1 MFSIDSRPIQI
12 YGFSL
17 FVSRGILDL
26 PLASWDPPR
35 SACVSARLALQQVQ
49 NTRFTSLTP
58 SGILCS
64 RSKIL
69 DLRARYHPG
78 YLWLRKSSLVTRTN
92 GSVTAELR
100 TKGIRNRGIH
110 PKYFSKYTLATHK
123 QPCDAGP
130 TGALQRG
137 YYLWLRISSLMTR
150 SEQELQRSCV
160 KL

>member
-1 MFSIDSRPIQI
+1 
-12 YGFSL
+12 
-17 FVSRGILDL
+17 
-26 PLASWDPPR
+26 PLASRQGLLGVFWTCR
-35 SACVSARLALQQVQ
+35 SQVGIRRASLASRQGL
-49 NTRFTSLTP
+49 
-58 SGILCS
+58 LCS

-69 DLRARYHPG
+69 DLRHRHHPG
-78 YLWLRKSSLVTRTN
+78 YLWLRKSSLVTRTE

-110 PKYFSKYTLATHK
+110 PKYFSKDTLATHK